1 MAIPSGSGS
10 EVLKVG
16 HFTVTDTTDT
26 KILDG
31 VANHIYSVLSIIITE
46 TAGNA
51 ETFGLF
57 LDPSASGTDY
67 EIISLATAL
76 PADSTFVF
84 NEKLILPLICYE
96 IIFTELIQSSSNE
109 TNLIINISEDGW
121 FGKTIGPYQHFSKA
135 IFRAIESE
143 TYIIRSANK
152 GISAF
157 ISPQGKIIKSLHP
170 NEIGNIEFAVTII
183 KI

>member
-84 NEKLILPLICYE
+84 NEKLILSG
-96 IIFTELIQSSSNE
+96 TDELNFKAGGACDID
-109 TNLIINISEDGW
+109 IVINYID
-121 FGKTIGPYQHFSKA
+121 QDFS
-135 IFRAIESE
+135 
-143 TYIIRSANK
+143 
-152 GISAF
+152 
-157 ISPQGKIIKSLHP
+157 
-170 NEIGNIEFAVTII
+170 
-183 KI
+183 